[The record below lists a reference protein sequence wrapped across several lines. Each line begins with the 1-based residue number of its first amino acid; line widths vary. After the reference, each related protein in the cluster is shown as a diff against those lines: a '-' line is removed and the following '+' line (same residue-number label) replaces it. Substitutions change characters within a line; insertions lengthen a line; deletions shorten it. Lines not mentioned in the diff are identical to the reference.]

1 MKKSTN
7 VAMVCTG
14 IGPMEGCGAQMT
26 IGERR
31 LFGEICEYCMLDWEE
46 RVRAWRFGRPD
57 ADLDLYFGEDLPFGA
72 DDGARRAAQT
82 RKAAA

>member
-1 MKKSTN
+1 MKKSTSI
-7 VAMVCTG
+7 AMVCVG

-31 LFGEICEYCMLDWEE
+31 LFGDICEHCVLDWEE

-57 ADLDLYFGEDLPFGA
+57 PDLDLHFGEDLPFGA
-72 DDGARRAAQT
+72 DDGASRPAA